1 LLFDVPAKGFV
12 NSLQIISVPPRNVQP
27 DKWISNKARKEQV
40 DLKKAMKK
48 ARRLIKRHPNPDK
61 ADGDDVE
68 VPMEAD
74 GDSADVDAD
83 QADAVNGVD
92 EEQDGEDSD
101 EEMDAEDEVAAVSGK
116 KVKSVTAKADPEILL
131 LASLSREPRLGRWEV
146 LKERSIRNGTLVVHL
161 GKQSV

>member
-1 LLFDVPAKGFV
+1 MPAKGFV
-12 NSLQIISVPPRNVQP
+12 NSLQIISVSPRNVQP

-48 ARRLIKRHPNPDK
+48 ARRLIKRHPNTGK

-92 EEQDGEDSD
+92 GEQDGEDSD
-101 EEMDAEDEVAAVSGK
+101 EEMDSEDEVAAVSGK
-116 KVKSVTAKADPEILL
+116 KVNPVTAKADPEILL